1 MRDHRDW
8 DTLRDIIERT
18 RFDSFSLSPM
28 NMLITLKNEA
38 KVYWFNTSFIKT
50 INLGA
55 NIYKNMTLIHEAFE
69 SLCERNDPDLFNLIV
84 DYAKFDHQNSS
95 FANCVDMLIECKDL
109 NLKLAE
115 SFFNYLANFDR
126 TGIRLFAMV
135 NRCIKRAIDQNKFT
149 LVEFVLEYFHGHIHK
164 PENSYLEM
172 NKNLVDHEILKK
184 LKENKQWNLMKL
196 ILDCSDLSNH
206 SEEKFCFSYFDYEDS
221 NSNENSRSIRLALN
235 QTTVELIELNDE
247 TPFLPRSKS
256 NAIKKVEEHP
266 LYWIV
271 ESGINPLKNHAT
283 TIKHLRLKWQ
293 CFPLT
298 FYIMVT
304 LLQLIYLTL
313 FSYVVSKSFREER
326 LENVKIHVGFKI
338 VLYFFWSFFTSYEI
352 LQLCIEKL
360 GYFCYEIKSNNYK
373 KFNLKNFL
381 ELLTSMGSIVILV
394 ILFHHDR
401 FKNVDLC
408 FQILSYTAPLCIV
421 LRYIVFILCLEK
433 ASWFGLYIVAFRRS
447 FENSLYL
454 IPFVISINIEKKF
467 FSFRVLL
474 ELLKLYV

>member
-1 MRDHRDW
+1 
-8 DTLRDIIERT
+8 
-18 RFDSFSLSPM
+18 
-28 NMLITLKNEA
+28 
-38 KVYWFNTSFIKT
+38 
-50 INLGA
+50 
-55 NIYKNMTLIHEAFE
+55 
-69 SLCERNDPDLFNLIV
+69 
-84 DYAKFDHQNSS
+84 
-95 FANCVDMLIECKDL
+95 
-109 NLKLAE
+109 
-115 SFFNYLANFDR
+115 
-126 TGIRLFAMV
+126 
-135 NRCIKRAIDQNKFT
+135 
-149 LVEFVLEYFHGHIHK
+149 
-164 PENSYLEM
+164 
-172 NKNLVDHEILKK
+172 
-184 LKENKQWNLMKL
+184 MKL